1 MNMPAISTVGGHV
14 LENRSLAVQ
23 RYDGMCR
30 RYYAERLIGIFCA
43 QGGNGHFAQRH

>member
-23 RYDGMCR
+23 RYD
-30 RYYAERLIGIFCA
+30 RYAGDITLSV
-43 QGGNGHFAQRH
+43 